1 MSGGRYQSVQDGHMW
16 LTVFQCSL
24 LLISSMWSIYHK
36 KVRLTVM
43 LGELLGP
50 FSAPA
55 PPFEKRHKNDGQVPN
70 MVI

>member
-1 MSGGRYQSVQDGHMW
+1 MSGGRYQCVQDGHMW

-43 LGELLGP
+43 LGEL
-50 FSAPA
+50 FYH
-55 PPFEKRHKNDGQVPN
+55 F
-70 MVI
+70 

>member
-1 MSGGRYQSVQDGHMW
+1 MW

-43 LGELLGP
+43 LGELFIASNILCPMCGQCKSKFIVCIMGLK
-50 FSAPA
+50 FSP
-55 PPFEKRHKNDGQVPN
+55 
-70 MVI
+70 